1 MKQTKSTKTVVA
13 NMVVKRVVLKQ
24 LNNEKFGTVKVV
36 KTEDDEGFACLD
48 DLCDI
53 LNLSK
58 KEVIEK
64 LDGHL
69 HTVSPKKTE
78 VTKYDTDYV
87 DEVGIYLLYFLSKE
101 KYTIQVQNWLDKEF
115 FQSLREQHRFD
126 AGTDQ
131 DSFISDVDLKRHA
144 LRDLATANN
153 VIKSGHFMKGKEI
166 PELTQS
172 HLIGWWHNLND
183 QTVFML
189 QFNCQS
195 DCDVYKNIRMNVYLR
210 KMVDGRVDMCTM
222 HISFLDLDDDNREF
236 FVIETVIPSSD
247 VLDGSI
253 LDYIMEDQFLDEDIM
268 EPGNL
273 EIVLILNATMSFHRS
288 RRIENEGTA
297 GYHRVFVI
305 RLR

>member
-1 MKQTKSTKTVVA
+1 MKQTKSKKTVA
-13 NMVVKRVVLKQ
+13 NKMVVKKVVLKQ

-153 VIKSGHFMKGKEI
+153 VIKSGHFMKGKDI
-166 PELTQS
+166 PELTLS

-183 QTVFML
+183 QTIFML

-288 RRIENEGTA
+288 RRIEKKEQQGLIE
-297 GYHRVFVI
+297 F
-305 RLR
+305 L

>member
-1 MKQTKSTKTVVA
+1 MKQTKSTKTVAA

-36 KTEDDEGFACLD
+36 KTEDGEGFACLD

-115 FQSLREQHRFD
+115 FQSLHEQHRD
-126 AGTDQ
+126 DTATDH
-131 DSFISDVDLKRHA
+131 DTLVLDVDFQRQV
-144 LRDLATANN
+144 LRNMATATN
-153 VIKSGHFMKGKEI
+153 VIKSGHFKMGKAI
-166 PELTQS
+166 PELTHS

-210 KMVDGRVDMCTM
+210 KMVDGRIDFCDM
-222 HISFLDLDDDNREF
+222 HITFLDLDDDNHEF
-236 FVIETVIPSSD
+236 LVIDTIMPSS
-247 VLDGSI
+247 VISDGTI
-253 LDYIMEDQFLDEDIM
+253 LDHIMEDQFIDEDIM
-268 EPGNL
+268 DQESL
-273 EIVLILNATMSFHRS
+273 DLIMILNGTMSFHRS
-288 RRIENEGTA
+288 RRIEKKEPQGIIE
-297 GYHRVFVI
+297 F
-305 RLR
+305 L

>member
-1 MKQTKSTKTVVA
+1 MKQTKSTKTVA
-13 NMVVKRVVLKQ
+13 NKIVVKKVVLKQ

-36 KTEDDEGFACLD
+36 KTEDGEGFACLD

-78 VTKYDTDYV
+78 VTKYDTNYV

-126 AGTDQ
+126 AGTNQ

-153 VIKSGHFMKGKEI
+153 VIKSGHFMKGKDI
-166 PELTQS
+166 PELTLS

-288 RRIENEGTA
+288 RRIEKKEPQGIIE
-297 GYHRVFVI
+297 F
-305 RLR
+305 L

>member
-1 MKQTKSTKTVVA
+1 MKQTKSTKTVAA

-24 LNNEKFGTVKVV
+24 LHNEKFGTVKVV

-153 VIKSGHFMKGKEI
+153 VIKSGHFMKGKDI
-166 PELTQS
+166 PELTLS

-183 QTVFML
+183 QTIFML
-189 QFNCQS
+189 QFNCLS

-288 RRIENEGTA
+288 RRIEKKEQQGLIE
-297 GYHRVFVI
+297 F
-305 RLR
+305 L

>member
-1 MKQTKSTKTVVA
+1 MKQTKSTKTVA
-13 NMVVKRVVLKQ
+13 NKMVVKKVVLKQ

-126 AGTDQ
+126 AGTDH
-131 DSFISDVDLKRHA
+131 DSFISDVDLKLHA

-153 VIKSGHFMKGKEI
+153 VIKSGHFMKGKDI
-166 PELTQS
+166 PELTLS

-183 QTVFML
+183 QTIFML

-288 RRIENEGTA
+288 RRIEKKEQQGLIE
-297 GYHRVFVI
+297 F
-305 RLR
+305 L

>member
-1 MKQTKSTKTVVA
+1 MKQTKSTKTVA
-13 NMVVKRVVLKQ
+13 NKMVVKKVVLKQ
-24 LNNEKFGTVKVV
+24 LNNEKLGTVKVV
-36 KTEDDEGFACLD
+36 KTEDGEGFACLD

-153 VIKSGHFMKGKEI
+153 VIKSGHFMKGKDI

-288 RRIENEGTA
+288 RRIEKKEQQGLIE
-297 GYHRVFVI
+297 F
-305 RLR
+305 L

>member
-1 MKQTKSTKTVVA
+1 MKQTKSTKTVA
-13 NMVVKRVVLKQ
+13 NKMVVKKVVLKQ

-58 KEVIEK
+58 KDVIEK

-115 FQSLREQHRFD
+115 FQSLHEQHCVD
-126 AGTDQ
+126 AATDQ
-131 DSFISDVDLKRHA
+131 DSFISDMDLKRHA

-153 VIKSGHFMKGKEI
+153 VIKSGHFMKGKDI
-166 PELTQS
+166 PELTLS

-183 QTVFML
+183 QTIFML

-195 DCDVYKNIRMNVYLR
+195 DCDVYNNIRMNVYLR

-288 RRIENEGTA
+288 RRIEKKEQQGLIE
-297 GYHRVFVI
+297 F
-305 RLR
+305 L

>member
-1 MKQTKSTKTVVA
+1 MKQTKSTKTVA
-13 NMVVKRVVLKQ
+13 NKMVVKKVVLKQ

-153 VIKSGHFMKGKEI
+153 VIKSGHFMKGKDI
-166 PELTQS
+166 PELTLS

-183 QTVFML
+183 QTIFML

-236 FVIETVIPSSD
+236 FVIETVIPRSD

-288 RRIENEGTA
+288 RRIEKKEQQGLIE
-297 GYHRVFVI
+297 F
-305 RLR
+305 L

>member
-1 MKQTKSTKTVVA
+1 MKQTKSTKTVA
-13 NMVVKRVVLKQ
+13 NKMVVKKVVLKQ

-115 FQSLREQHRFD
+115 FQLLREQHRFD

-153 VIKSGHFMKGKEI
+153 VIKSGHFMKGKDI
-166 PELTQS
+166 PELTLS

-183 QTVFML
+183 QTIFML

-253 LDYIMEDQFLDEDIM
+253 LDYTMEDQFLDEDIM

-288 RRIENEGTA
+288 RRIEKKEQQGLIE
-297 GYHRVFVI
+297 F
-305 RLR
+305 L

>member
-1 MKQTKSTKTVVA
+1 MGKLEELRQ
-13 NMVVKRVVLKQ
+13 MVSDL
-24 LNNEKFGTVKVV
+24 
-36 KTEDDEGFACLD
+36 FAEAD
-48 DLCDI
+48 
-53 LNLSK
+53 K

-69 HTVSPKKTE
+69 HTVSPRKTE

-115 FQSLREQHRFD
+115 FQSLHEQHRVD

-131 DSFISDVDLKRHA
+131 GSFISDMDLKRHA

-153 VIKSGHFMKGKEI
+153 VIKSGHFMKGKDI

-288 RRIENEGTA
+288 RRIEKKEQQGLIE
-297 GYHRVFVI
+297 F
-305 RLR
+305 L

>member
-1 MKQTKSTKTVVA
+1 MKQTKSTKTVA
-13 NMVVKRVVLKQ
+13 DKMVVKKVVLKQ

-153 VIKSGHFMKGKEI
+153 VIKSGHFMKGKDI
-166 PELTQS
+166 PELTLS

-183 QTVFML
+183 QTIFML

-288 RRIENEGTA
+288 RRIEKKEQQGLIE
-297 GYHRVFVI
+297 F
-305 RLR
+305 L

>member
-1 MKQTKSTKTVVA
+1 MKQTKSTKTVA
-13 NMVVKRVVLKQ
+13 NKMVVKKVVLKQ

-153 VIKSGHFMKGKEI
+153 VIKSGHFMKGKDI
-166 PELTQS
+166 PELTLS

-183 QTVFML
+183 QTIFML

-288 RRIENEGTA
+288 RRIEKKEQQGLIE
-297 GYHRVFVI
+297 F
-305 RLR
+305 L

>member
-1 MKQTKSTKTVVA
+1 MKQTKSTKTVA
-13 NMVVKRVVLKQ
+13 NKMVVKKVVLKQ

-36 KTEDDEGFACLD
+36 KTEDGEGFACLD

-58 KEVIEK
+58 KEVIDK

-115 FQSLREQHRFD
+115 FQSLSEQHRFD

-153 VIKSGHFMKGKEI
+153 VIKSGHFMKGKDI
-166 PELTQS
+166 PELTLS

-183 QTVFML
+183 QTIFML

-288 RRIENEGTA
+288 RRIEKKEQQGLIE
-297 GYHRVFVI
+297 F
-305 RLR
+305 L

>member
-1 MKQTKSTKTVVA
+1 MKQTKSTKTAAA

-36 KTEDDEGFACLD
+36 KTEDGEGFACLD
-48 DLCDI
+48 DLWGI

-153 VIKSGHFMKGKEI
+153 VIKSGHFMKGKDI

-172 HLIGWWHNLND
+172 HLIGWWHNIND

-288 RRIENEGTA
+288 RRIEKKEQQGLIE
-297 GYHRVFVI
+297 F
-305 RLR
+305 L

>member
-1 MKQTKSTKTVVA
+1 MKQTKSTKTVA
-13 NMVVKRVVLKQ
+13 NKMMVKKVVLKQ

-36 KTEDDEGFACLD
+36 KTEDDERFACLD

-58 KEVIEK
+58 KDVIEK

-153 VIKSGHFMKGKEI
+153 VIKSGHFMKGKDI

-183 QTVFML
+183 QTIFML

-195 DCDVYKNIRMNVYLR
+195 DCYVYKNIRMNVYLR
-210 KMVDGRVDMCTM
+210 KMDDGRVDMCTM

-273 EIVLILNATMSFHRS
+273 EVVLILNATMSFHRS
-288 RRIENEGTA
+288 RRIEKKEQQGLIE
-297 GYHRVFVI
+297 F
-305 RLR
+305 L

>member
-1 MKQTKSTKTVVA
+1 MKQTKSTKTVA
-13 NMVVKRVVLKQ
+13 NKMVVKKVVLKQ

-101 KYTIQVQNWLDKEF
+101 KYTIQVQNWLDKDF

-153 VIKSGHFMKGKEI
+153 VIKSGHFMKGKDI
-166 PELTQS
+166 PELTLS

-288 RRIENEGTA
+288 RRIEKKEQQGLIE
-297 GYHRVFVI
+297 F
-305 RLR
+305 L

>member
-1 MKQTKSTKTVVA
+1 MKQTKSTKTVA
-13 NMVVKRVVLKQ
+13 DKMVVKKVVLKQ

-153 VIKSGHFMKGKEI
+153 VIKSGHFMKGKDI
-166 PELTQS
+166 PELTLS

-253 LDYIMEDQFLDEDIM
+253 LDYIMVDQFLDEDIM

-288 RRIENEGTA
+288 RRIEKKEQQGLIE
-297 GYHRVFVI
+297 F
-305 RLR
+305 L

>member
-1 MKQTKSTKTVVA
+1 MKQTKSTKTVA
-13 NMVVKRVVLKQ
+13 NKMVVKKVVLKH

-36 KTEDDEGFACLD
+36 KTEDGEGFACLD

-58 KEVIEK
+58 ENVIEK

-69 HTVSPKKTE
+69 HTVSPRKTE

-115 FQSLREQHRFD
+115 FQSLHEQHRID
-126 AGTDQ
+126 AGIDQ
-131 DSFISDVDLKRHA
+131 DTLVLDVDFQRQV
-144 LRDLATANN
+144 LRNMATADN
-153 VIKSGHFMKGKEI
+153 VIKSGHFMKGKDI

-183 QTVFML
+183 QTIFML
-189 QFNCQS
+189 QFNGQS
-195 DCDVYKNIRMNVYLR
+195 DCYVFKNIRMNVYLR
-210 KMVDGRVDMCTM
+210 KMVDGRVDMCAM
-222 HISFLDLDDDNREF
+222 RISFLDLDDDNREF

-273 EIVLILNATMSFHRS
+273 EMVLILNATMSFHRS
-288 RRIENEGTA
+288 RRIEKKEQQGLIE
-297 GYHRVFVI
+297 F
-305 RLR
+305 L

>member
-1 MKQTKSTKTVVA
+1 MKQTKSTKTVA
-13 NMVVKRVVLKQ
+13 NKMVVKKVVLKQ
-24 LNNEKFGTVKVV
+24 LNNDKFGTVKVV
-36 KTEDDEGFACLD
+36 KTEDGEGFACLD

-58 KEVIEK
+58 KDVIEK

-153 VIKSGHFMKGKEI
+153 VIKSGHFMKGKDI
-166 PELTQS
+166 PELTLS

-183 QTVFML
+183 QTIFML

-288 RRIENEGTA
+288 RRIEKKEQQGLIE
-297 GYHRVFVI
+297 F
-305 RLR
+305 L

>member
-1 MKQTKSTKTVVA
+1 MKQTKSTKTVA
-13 NMVVKRVVLKQ
+13 NKMVVKKVVLKQ
-24 LNNEKFGTVKVV
+24 LNNDRFGTVKVV
-36 KTEDDEGFACLD
+36 KTEDGEGFACLD

-58 KEVIEK
+58 KDVIEK

-101 KYTIQVQNWLDKEF
+101 KYTIKEVQNWLDKEF

-153 VIKSGHFMKGKEI
+153 VIKSGHFMKGKDI

-288 RRIENEGTA
+288 RRIEKKEQQGIIE
-297 GYHRVFVI
+297 F
-305 RLR
+305 L

>member
-1 MKQTKSTKTVVA
+1 MKQTKSTKTVA
-13 NMVVKRVVLKQ
+13 NKMVVKKVVLKQ

-69 HTVSPKKTE
+69 HTVSPRKTE

-115 FQSLREQHRFD
+115 FQSLREQHRVD
-126 AGTDQ
+126 EGSDQ

-153 VIKSGHFMKGKEI
+153 VIKSGHFMKGKDI
-166 PELTQS
+166 PELTLS

-183 QTVFML
+183 QTIFML

-288 RRIENEGTA
+288 RRIEKKEQQGLIE
-297 GYHRVFVI
+297 F
-305 RLR
+305 L

>member
-1 MKQTKSTKTVVA
+1 MKQTKSTKTVA
-13 NMVVKRVVLKQ
+13 NKMVVKKVVLKQ

-36 KTEDDEGFACLD
+36 KTEDGEGFACLD

-101 KYTIQVQNWLDKEF
+101 KYTIQVQNWLDKDF

-153 VIKSGHFMKGKEI
+153 VIKSGHFMKGKDI
-166 PELTQS
+166 PELTLS

-183 QTVFML
+183 QTIFML

-253 LDYIMEDQFLDEDIM
+253 LDYIMEDQFLNEDIM

-273 EIVLILNATMSFHRS
+273 EVVLILNATMSFHRS
-288 RRIENEGTA
+288 RRIEKKEQQGLIE
-297 GYHRVFVI
+297 F
-305 RLR
+305 L

>member
-1 MKQTKSTKTVVA
+1 MKKSKSTKTVAA

-24 LNNEKFGTVKVV
+24 LHNEKFGTVKVV
-36 KTEDDEGFACLD
+36 KTEDGEGFACLD

-58 KEVIEK
+58 KEVIDK

-78 VTKYDTDYV
+78 VTKSDTDYV

-115 FQSLREQHRFD
+115 FQSLHEQHRVD
-126 AGTDQ
+126 AGTVQ
-131 DSFISDVDLKRHA
+131 GSFISDMDLKRHA
-144 LRDLATANN
+144 LRDLATAYN
-153 VIKSGHFMKGKEI
+153 VIKSGHFMKGKDI

-288 RRIENEGTA
+288 RRIEKKEQQGLIE
-297 GYHRVFVI
+297 F
-305 RLR
+305 L

>member
-1 MKQTKSTKTVVA
+1 
-13 NMVVKRVVLKQ
+13 MVVKKVVLKQ

-153 VIKSGHFMKGKEI
+153 VIKSGHFMKGKDI
-166 PELTQS
+166 PELTLS

-288 RRIENEGTA
+288 RRIEKKEQQGLIE
-297 GYHRVFVI
+297 F
-305 RLR
+305 L

>member
-1 MKQTKSTKTVVA
+1 MKQTKSTKTVAA

-36 KTEDDEGFACLD
+36 MTEDGEGFACLD

-131 DSFISDVDLKRHA
+131 DSFISDVDLKHHA

-153 VIKSGHFMKGKEI
+153 VIKSSHFMKGKEI

-183 QTVFML
+183 QTIFML

-195 DCDVYKNIRMNVYLR
+195 DCDVYKNIRMNIYLR

-288 RRIENEGTA
+288 RRIEKKEQQGLIE
-297 GYHRVFVI
+297 F
-305 RLR
+305 L

>member
-1 MKQTKSTKTVVA
+1 MKQTKSTKTVA
-13 NMVVKRVVLKQ
+13 NKMVVKKVVLKQ

-58 KEVIEK
+58 ENVIEK

-69 HTVSPKKTE
+69 HTVSPRKTE

-115 FQSLREQHRFD
+115 FQSLHEQHCVD

-131 DSFISDVDLKRHA
+131 DSFISDMDLKRHA

-153 VIKSGHFMKGKEI
+153 VIKSGHFMKGKDI

-288 RRIENEGTA
+288 RRIEKKEQQGLIE
-297 GYHRVFVI
+297 F
-305 RLR
+305 L

>member
-1 MKQTKSTKTVVA
+1 MKKSKSIKTVAA
-13 NMVVKRVVLKQ
+13 NMVVKRVVLKK

-36 KTEDDEGFACLD
+36 KTEEDEGFACLD

-153 VIKSGHFMKGKEI
+153 VIKSGHFMKGKDI
-166 PELTQS
+166 PELTLS

-183 QTVFML
+183 QTIFML

-288 RRIENEGTA
+288 RRIEKKEQQGLIE
-297 GYHRVFVI
+297 F
-305 RLR
+305 L

>member
-1 MKQTKSTKTVVA
+1 MKKSKSIKTVAA

-36 KTEDDEGFACLD
+36 KTEEGEGFACLD

-153 VIKSGHFMKGKEI
+153 VIKSGHFMKGKDI

-288 RRIENEGTA
+288 RRIEKKEQQGLIE
-297 GYHRVFVI
+297 F
-305 RLR
+305 L

>member
-1 MKQTKSTKTVVA
+1 MKQTKSTKTVA
-13 NMVVKRVVLKQ
+13 NKMVVKKVVFKQ

-69 HTVSPKKTE
+69 HTVLPKKTE

-115 FQSLREQHRFD
+115 FQSLHEQHCVD

-131 DSFISDVDLKRHA
+131 DSFISDMDLKRHA

-153 VIKSGHFMKGKEI
+153 VIKSGHFMKGKDI
-166 PELTQS
+166 PELTLS

-183 QTVFML
+183 QTIFML

-273 EIVLILNATMSFHRS
+273 EMVLILNATMSFHRS
-288 RRIENEGTA
+288 RRIEKKEQQGLIE
-297 GYHRVFVI
+297 F
-305 RLR
+305 L

>member
-1 MKQTKSTKTVVA
+1 MKKTKSTKTVA
-13 NMVVKRVVLKQ
+13 NKMVVKKVVLKQ

-69 HTVSPKKTE
+69 HTVSPQKTE

-153 VIKSGHFMKGKEI
+153 VIKSGHFMKGKDI
-166 PELTQS
+166 PELTLS

-183 QTVFML
+183 QTIFML

-288 RRIENEGTA
+288 RRIEKKEQQGLIE
-297 GYHRVFVI
+297 F
-305 RLR
+305 L

>member
-1 MKQTKSTKTVVA
+1 MKKSKSTKTVAA

-24 LNNEKFGTVKVV
+24 LHNEKFGTVKVV
-36 KTEDDEGFACLD
+36 KTEDGEGFACLD

-115 FQSLREQHRFD
+115 FQSLHEQHCVD

-131 DSFISDVDLKRHA
+131 DRFISDMDLKRHA

-153 VIKSGHFMKGKEI
+153 VIKSGHFMKGKDI
-166 PELTQS
+166 PELTLS

-183 QTVFML
+183 QTIFML

-288 RRIENEGTA
+288 RRIEKKEQQGIIE
-297 GYHRVFVI
+297 F
-305 RLR
+305 L